1 MKKLKDYDTQ
11 KSGIRLSTPKTAKNA
26 FKEV

>member
-11 KSGIRLSTPKTAKNA
+11 KSGIRLNTPKMAKSA